1 MGPVKV
7 NRKKAG
13 RPAKT
18 VRKEIRASIR
28 FTRPEYFIVKE
39 KAAQAG
45 LKPSEYMRDIAIYM
59 VVHPRLTEEQ
69 RVGLR
74 MLIGVSNNVNQI
86 AKCCH
91 QEGMIR
97 AMILFQGYRAVVD
110 ETINKLKS

>member
-1 MGPVKV
+1 MEPVKV

-13 RPAKT
+13 RPVKT
-18 VRKEIRASIR
+18 IRKEIRASIR

-45 LKPSEYMRDIAIYM
+45 LKPSEYMRDIAIYT

-69 RVGLR
+69 RMGLK
-74 MLIGVSNNVNQI
+74 MLIGVANNVNQI

-91 QEGMIR
+91 QEGMLR
-97 AMILFQGYRAVVD
+97 ALVLFEGYRPVID
-110 ETINKLKS
+110 EAINKLKS

>member
-1 MGPVKV
+1 MEPVKV
-7 NRKKAG
+7 TRKKAG
-13 RPAKT
+13 RPPKT

-45 LKPSEYMRDIAIYM
+45 LKPSEYMRHIAIYTL
-59 VVHPRLTEEQ
+59 VHPRLTEEQ
-69 RVGLR
+69 RIGLR

-97 AMILFQGYRAVVD
+97 AMILFESYRPVID
-110 ETINKLKS
+110 EAINKLKS

>member
-13 RPAKT
+13 RPVIT

-39 KAAQAG
+39 KAAQSG
-45 LKPSEYMRDIAIYM
+45 LKPSEYMRDIAIYT

-69 RVGLR
+69 REGLR
-74 MLIGVSNNVNQI
+74 MLIGVANNVNQI

-97 AMILFQGYRAVVD
+97 AMILFEGYRAVVD
-110 ETINKLKS
+110 EAINKLKS

>member
-1 MGPVKV
+1 MEPGKVK
-7 NRKKAG
+7 RKKAG

-28 FTRPEYFIVKE
+28 FTRPEYFIIKE

-45 LKPSEYMRDIAIYM
+45 LKPSEYIRGIAIYA
-59 VVHPRLTEEQ
+59 VVRPRLTGEEQ
-69 RVGLR
+69 VWVRK
-74 MLIGVSNNVNQI
+74 LIGMDNNVNQI

-97 AMILFQGYRAVVD
+97 AMILFEGYRAVLD
-110 ETINKLKS
+110 EILNKLKS